1 MLAQVKAFLF
11 AFRFVLLAAL
21 VCGLTYFSYDYGKTT
36 AENVARENEQKL
48 LDKVEQKEQEA
59 YQLAVKLAKQKPQF
73 KIVEKEV
80 IKYVEKNSD
89 KRCVAN
95 DVDWLRVR
103 ADAVREHNQ
112 ALGFQQSTAGANDA
126 TKAANSD
133 SAKAYTSDGVVLAE
147 DVSNIKTCAE
157 NAKKLADLQ
166 TWISSQIKIKQR

>member
-11 AFRFVLLAAL
+11 AFRFVLLVAL

-80 IKYVEKNSD
+80 IKYVEKNSN

-95 DVDWLRVR
+95 DVEWLRVR

-112 ALGFQQSTAGANDA
+112 TLGFQQSTAGTNDP
-126 TKAANSD
+126 TEAANSD
-133 SAKAYTSDGVVLAE
+133 APAYTSDGLVLAE
-147 DVSNIKTCAE
+147 DISNIKTCAE

-166 TWISSQIKIKQR
+166 AWISSQIKIKQR